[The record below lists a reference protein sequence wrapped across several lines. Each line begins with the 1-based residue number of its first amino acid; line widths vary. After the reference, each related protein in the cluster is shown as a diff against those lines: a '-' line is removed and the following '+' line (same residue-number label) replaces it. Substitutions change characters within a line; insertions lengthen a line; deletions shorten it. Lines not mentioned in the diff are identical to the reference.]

1 MKSTIKKLTAL
12 MTGSLLALNLG
23 AVGIS
28 AHAGNNVYVSHSSV
42 NIDDYD
48 VTLTDTTTTAVITT
62 TDASDY
68 ATKLDYDKS
77 LMKVGETRKIL
88 VSHPVTGST
97 SPIKIDDIYDNVE
110 VSYEEGTDAVYV
122 TALAPGN
129 AMVYIVGSGC
139 DFGSYAEFTVIDDD
153 TVLDRL
159 EFSRLPDKDE
169 YQLGE
174 ELDLTGLKLSGKF
187 TSGNVHTTFYDQD
200 AQSLVDNGFITIDT
214 SRYNNT
220 KYGAY
225 SIIVNY
231 GTGYI
236 SYCVYIDDPNAP
248 PDYTVELEYD
258 DKYLLVGETRA
269 IRVINPAAEKAVI
282 KNVSCSE
289 NLEYHYDEGSDIVY
303 VTAVSRVTGCSSV
316 RDNSWVSIEAEG
328 CTFGESAEFCVID
341 PSCESMTVSANTENA
356 KTVYQIGEKLDLS
369 GIKIWGT
376 YSTPEINADIFGQEL
391 ESCINNGII
400 KVDASE
406 FDNTKPGTYTIYI
419 YHGYA
424 TDEFTVTVV
433 EPFTDPDLSKIPLS
447 GTYKVK
453 IEVRDIINSE
463 LVPNLECELFCLQTD
478 EVVAKWNTGDD
489 DVIVVEDLKYSFDSV
504 HSYNGNITYAIRIT
518 NLPEKYVFFYGKSRE
533 YYGVSGFGLE
543 EFAKG
548 TNLTCI
554 VYLEDTSDDA
564 PDYPYVTGTTVNPIR
579 TTLATTTATTTTTPK
594 TTTTAKTTREEGTV
608 ASTQTTGALV
618 VTMWG
623 DTNRDNMVNLADA
636 VLIMQHKANPKK
648 YNLDMRGAVNA
659 DVADNGDGLTN
670 KDALVIQQFLLGTR
684 KTLNP
689 HAR

>member
-1 MKSTIKKLTAL
+1 MKNTIKKITAL

-28 AHAGNNVYVSHSSV
+28 AHAGNNVYVSQSSV

-62 TDASDY
+62 TAEIDY
-68 ATKLDYDKS
+68 ATNLNYDNS

-129 AMVYIVGSGC
+129 AMVYIWGSGC
-139 DFGSYAEFTVIDDD
+139 SFGSYAEFTVIDDD
-153 TVLDRL
+153 TVIERL
-159 EFSRLPDKDE
+159 EFSILPDKID

-174 ELDLTGLKLSGKF
+174 ELDLTGLKLSGTF
-187 TSGNVHTTFYDQD
+187 TSGTVHTTFYDQD
-200 AQSLVDNGFITIDT
+200 AQSFVDKGFITIDT

-220 KYGAY
+220 EYGAY

-231 GTGYI
+231 DTRFI
-236 SYCVYIDDPNAP
+236 SYCVYIEDPNTP

-282 KNVSCSE
+282 KSVSCSE
-289 NLEYHYDEGSDIVY
+289 NLEYHYEEGSDIVY
-303 VTAVSRVTGCSSV
+303 VTAVSGVTGYSSV
-316 RDNSWVSIEAEG
+316 TDNSWVFVEAEG

-341 PSCESMTVSANTENA
+341 PSCESMTVSADTENA

-376 YSTPEINADIFGQEL
+376 YGGPGIHADIFGDQL
-391 ESCINNGII
+391 QNCINKGII

-406 FDNTKPGTYTIYI
+406 FDNTKPGTYTIYVH
-419 YHGYA
+419 HGYA

-489 DVIVVEDLKYSFDSV
+489 DVIIVENLKYSFDSV

-518 NLPEKYVFFYGKSRE
+518 NLPEKYVFFYGKSRD

-579 TTLATTTATTTTTPK
+579 TTLPTTTAP
-594 TTTTAKTTREEGTV
+594 TTTTAKTTTTTTTRNTDTTS
-608 ASTQTTGALV
+608 STETTGALV

-648 YNLDMRGAVNA
+648 YSMDMRGAVNG

-670 KDALVIQQFLLGTR
+670 KDALTIQQFLLGTR

-689 HAR
+689 NAR